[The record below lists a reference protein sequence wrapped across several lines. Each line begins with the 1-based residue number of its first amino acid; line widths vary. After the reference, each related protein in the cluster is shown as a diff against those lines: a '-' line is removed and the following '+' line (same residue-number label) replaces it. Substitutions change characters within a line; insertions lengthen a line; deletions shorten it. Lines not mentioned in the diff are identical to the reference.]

1 MWPFRLRHDRLEL
14 DELAGKVRELEQ
26 RFKVLERE
34 HEDLHASYR
43 RLRGAR
49 AVEARDAPREPAR
62 AHPGEPGADPQRPF
76 TKDELRRKYLVVGR
90 SRVGG
95 NGELPDEDSK

>member
-1 MWPFRLRHDRLEL
+1 VTDDDIEKVLSCHQKLL
-14 DELAGKVRELEQ
+14 DLEQ

-49 AVEARDAPREPAR
+49 AVEARDAPRSSAPAPENDSQAPAPR
-62 AHPGEPGADPQRPF
+62 FSKE
-76 TKDELRRKYLVVGR
+76 ELRRKYLAPGR
-90 SRVGG
+90 KGD
-95 NGELPDEDSK
+95 GELS